1 MHKYG
6 CRVNVRAR
14 GEVVTLEFG
23 LEIAR
28 IRHTPMDE
36 SKGEGWH
43 RETNYE
49 AARSNNAGDALLLS
63 VPRHKQNLKTCVNFV
78 NNQPEFSQKVFRYEW
93 QNVKRIIRPSAFDRW
108 KSVKV
113 TDREFYERLYR
124 LTDDADDWAKLLGI
138 AAASV
143 GGSGGGGRD
152 DNGGVGQA
160 RQDYLRKVS
169 TPDAFFSVPVTQT
182 GVDDCG
188 AVREITKD
196 AHFQILIRSMVP
208 AAQKFSTPSEMTIKI
223 QLANQH
229 WQYRYNTLVFGDEVR
244 QQKSLASSKRMHNL

>member
-1 MHKYG
+1 
-6 CRVNVRAR
+6 
-14 GEVVTLEFG
+14 
-23 LEIAR
+23 
-28 IRHTPMDE
+28 MDE

-63 VPRHKQNLKTCVNFV
+63 VPRHKQNLKTCVDFV
-78 NNQPEFSQKVFRYEW
+78 NNQPELSQKVFRYEW
-93 QNVKRIIRPSAFDRW
+93 QHVKRIIRPSAFDRW

-113 TDREFYERLYR
+113 TDREFYERLNR

-143 GGSGGGGRD
+143 GGSGGGGSD
-152 DNGGVGQA
+152 ENGGVGQA
-160 RQDYLRKVS
+160 RQDYLRKVLA
-169 TPDAFFSVPVTQT
+169 PDAFFSVPVTQT

-196 AHFQILIRSMVP
+196 SHFQVLNLQHDSSRPKVLNTIGDEDQDTVRKSALSVSIQYLSVWRR
-208 AAQKFSTPSEMTIKI
+208 STPADITCFSE
-223 QLANQH
+223 LLH
-229 WQYRYNTLVFGDEVR
+229 
-244 QQKSLASSKRMHNL
+244 SL